1 MKSWFSRKDRIAGL
15 DVGSR
20 FVKLVEITDGSK
32 GSVMKVYEQVA
43 LPRGVIE
50 DGLVRDDR
58 KLAQAVSE
66 VFRKSGCR
74 AARIAAALPGTAVV
88 VKKAAFQK
96 MEEEDLR
103 ALLTDEG
110 EKYLPFETVENV
122 NFDFYILGES
132 PFNPNQMD
140 VIIVAARKEIVE
152 RYLDAIEQ
160 GGRKVVILDVDAFT
174 LETAYERNY
183 DFESMDVDA
192 LVHIGASIT
201 TVNVLR
207 GGVSALIRS
216 FPMGGDFI
224 TEALRKEEGIS
235 FEEVE
240 QAAVEGKSPAGRG
253 ERSISLAEPLLAEIE
268 RSLDYYSSTAME
280 PHIRQVLLSGGA
292 VKISGIRESLAGR
305 VHTNV
310 NFFDPFQRI
319 QCDPKLFPGPYL
331 DEIRSVAVPAVGL
344 ALRRMDDR

>member
-1 MKSWFSRKDRIAGL
+1 MKSLFSKKDRTAGL
-15 DVGSR
+15 DLGSR
-20 FVKLVEITDGSK
+20 FIKLVEITDGSK
-32 GSVMKVYEQVA
+32 ESVMKLYEQVP
-43 LPRGVIE
+43 LPPGVIE
-50 DGLVRDDR
+50 DGLVRDDG
-58 KLAQAVSE
+58 KLAQAVTE

-74 AARIAAALPGTAVV
+74 ASRVAVALPGTAVV

-96 MEEEDLR
+96 MEEKDLR

-152 RYLDAIEQ
+152 RYIDAVEQ
-160 GGRKVVILDVDAFT
+160 GGRKVVILDVDAFA

-183 DFESMDVDA
+183 DFEPTDVDA

-216 FPMGGDFI
+216 FPMGGDSI
-224 TEALRKEEGIS
+224 KEAL
-235 FEEVE
+235 
-240 QAAVEGKSPAGRG
+240 
-253 ERSISLAEPLLAEIE
+253 LAEPLLAEIE

-280 PHIRQVLLSGGA
+280 PLIRQVLLSGGG
-292 VKISGIRESLAGR
+292 VKVPGIRESLAGR

-310 NFFDPFQRI
+310 NFFDPFQKI
-319 QCDPKLFPGPYL
+319 HCDPKLFPEPYL
-331 DEIRSVAVPAVGL
+331 DEIRTLAVPAVGL